1 MTHPRQHIVLSAT
14 GLAVF
19 GLVLSLLGYALAT
32 FTPEVAVT
40 WALAIPAI
48 ATAGLTIGTIIVI
61 VKAPHLSSPLA
72 WSARL
77 WRKVAIVTGLVVVI
91 ASAVAALSDVMQGVI
106 LGLVALQGPVAAHML
121 ARYYEDLP
129 AR

>member
-32 FTPEVAVT
+32 FIPEVAIT

-48 ATAGLTIGTIIVI
+48 ATAGLTVGTLIVI
-61 VKAPHLSSPLA
+61 VKAPHLSSPLT

-77 WRKVAIVTGLVVVI
+77 WRKVAVVTGVIIVV
-91 ASAVAALSDVMQGVI
+91 ASAAAALSDVMQGVV